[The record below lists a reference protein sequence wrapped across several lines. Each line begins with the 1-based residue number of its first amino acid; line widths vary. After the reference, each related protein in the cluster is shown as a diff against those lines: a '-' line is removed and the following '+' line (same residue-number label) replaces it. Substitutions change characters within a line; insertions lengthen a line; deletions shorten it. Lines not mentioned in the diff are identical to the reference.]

1 MKKIAFALV
10 ALLVA
15 LSPVAA
21 GESWIGVTT
30 GPAFEIQVTDDL
42 ADVGATDTTVT
53 DFNWDINLEGAYY
66 FDEAETIGIGAKLGV
81 GIYYG
86 STFEIKDEMLQKL
99 AMEAIGS
106 DALAA
111 ILQQAQMTP
120 DAFMASVLD
129 SVEYKSITG
138 GTKIA
143 PAITFQYRLALA
155 DNLDLRLGAGLQYI
169 HTFGQGM
176 NETVDLRALKSA
188 LAQSGLASAH
198 AGESIPDSLSIKSSV
213 SLDAIEIIAN
223 ADVVYSLGDIQIF
236 GGVDLG
242 FTVMTYMKQTTEI
255 AELGMKTSEGEFITD
270 GFGFSITPRVGVSYA
285 F

>member
-15 LSPVAA
+15 LSPLAA

-30 GPAFEIQVTDDL
+30 GPAFEIQVTDEIKEM
-42 ADVGATDTTVT
+42 ATSTTVT
-53 DFNWDINLEGAYY
+53 DFNWDINFEGAYY

-86 STFEIKDEMLQKL
+86 STFEFKNETLM
-99 AMEAIGS
+99 G
-106 DALAA
+106 LAA
-111 ILQQAQMTP
+111 ELGAGMIPEGTPAEQQ
-120 DAFMASVLD
+120 MALLNKIVD
-129 SVEYKSITG
+129 SASYKSITG

-169 HTFGQGM
+169 HTFGNGM
-176 NETVDLRALKSA
+176 KATVEIPGMGTKEFE
-188 LAQSGLASAH
+188 LAKISMDNL
-198 AGESIPDSLSIKSSV
+198 EV
-213 SLDAIEIIAN
+213 IAN
-223 ADVVYSLGDIQIF
+223 ADVAYSFGSFQVF
-236 GGVDLG
+236 GGIDLG
-242 FTVMTYMKQTTEI
+242 VTVMCYQTTE
-255 AELGMKTSEGEFITD
+255 ANDVKHGEFLTD
-270 GFGFSITPRVGVSYA
+270 GFQMSITPRIGVSYA

>member
-15 LSPVAA
+15 LSPLAA
-21 GESWIGVTT
+21 GGSWIGVTT

-169 HTFGQGM
+169 HTFGNGM
-176 NETVDLRALKSA
+176 KATVEIPGIGTKEFE
-188 LAQSGLASAH
+188 LAKISMDNL
-198 AGESIPDSLSIKSSV
+198 EV
-213 SLDAIEIIAN
+213 IAN
-223 ADVVYSLGDIQIF
+223 ADVAYSFGSFQVF
-236 GGVDLG
+236 GGIDLG
-242 FTVMTYMKQTTEI
+242 VTVMCYQTTETN
-255 AELGMKTSEGEFITD
+255 GVKHGEFLTD
-270 GFGFSITPRVGVSYA
+270 GFQMSITPRVGVSYA

>member
-15 LSPVAA
+15 LSPLAA

-30 GPAFEIQVTDDL
+30 GPAFEIQVTDEIN
-42 ADVGATDTTVT
+42 VT

-66 FDEAETIGIGAKLGV
+66 FDEAETIGIGARLGV

-86 STFEIKDEMLQKL
+86 STFEIKDEMIQNL
-99 AMEAIGS
+99 AMGAIGS

-169 HTFGQGM
+169 HTFGNGM
-176 NETVDLRALKSA
+176 KATVEIPGMGTKEFE
-188 LAQSGLASAH
+188 LAKISMDNL
-198 AGESIPDSLSIKSSV
+198 EV
-213 SLDAIEIIAN
+213 IAN
-223 ADVVYSLGDIQIF
+223 ADVAYSFGSFQVF
-236 GGVDLG
+236 GGIDLG
-242 FTVMTYMKQTTEI
+242 VTVMCYQTTE
-255 AELGMKTSEGEFITD
+255 ANGVKHGEFLTD
-270 GFGFSITPRVGVSYA
+270 GFQMSITPRVGVSYA